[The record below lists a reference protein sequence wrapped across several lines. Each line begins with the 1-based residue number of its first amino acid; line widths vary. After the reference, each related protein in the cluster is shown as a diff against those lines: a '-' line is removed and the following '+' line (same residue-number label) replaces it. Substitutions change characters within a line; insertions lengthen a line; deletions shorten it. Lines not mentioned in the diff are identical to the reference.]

1 MTRTQT
7 AEDFNKDKF
16 AVSLVNLACP
26 ICLGTSEA
34 EIVLN
39 TKLTKK
45 AADEVKD
52 LHNKTV
58 GLGKPCAD
66 CKQQLDNGF
75 IALVEV
81 DSSKSGLTD
90 EDTVSTLSQENAY
103 RTGNMAWL
111 KRDVANQLFK
121 AEIKTDLAFV
131 QQGVIDSIKAMVV
144 NDEDS

>member
-1 MTRTQT
+1 MPHSRT
-7 AEDFNKDKF
+7 AEDINKDKF

-26 ICLGTSEA
+26 ICLSTSES

-45 AADEVKD
+45 AADEVKE

-58 GLGKPCAD
+58 GLGEPCTE

-75 IALVEV
+75 VALVEV
-81 DSSKSGLTD
+81 DSSKSGLAD
-90 EDTVSTLSQENAY
+90 EDTVGTLSQENAY

-121 AEIKTDLAFV
+121 AEIKTDLVFV
-131 QQGVIDSIKAMVV
+131 QQGIIDAIKAMVE
-144 NDEDS
+144 NNED